1 MVTRLSVGDQHDIGW
16 ESMSTGDPNKII
28 QTHEAFA
35 GSALFSNKSFV
46 IIEVH
51 FDAVPEIMYNEYD
64 AFW

>member
-1 MVTRLSVGDQHDIGW
+1 
-16 ESMSTGDPNKII
+16 MSTGDPNKII

-35 GSALFSNKSFV
+35 RSALFSYKSFV

-64 AFW
+64 AF